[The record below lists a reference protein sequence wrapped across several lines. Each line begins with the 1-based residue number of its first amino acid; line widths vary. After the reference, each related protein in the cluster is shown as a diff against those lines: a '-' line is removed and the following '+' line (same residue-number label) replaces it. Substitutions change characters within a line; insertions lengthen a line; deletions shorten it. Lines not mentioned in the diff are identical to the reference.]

1 MKNIN
6 SLQKEL
12 ALVKKLIKD
21 EIIEEKTISD
31 LYKYIFKSDGKR
43 LRAKLSLITS
53 SINKRKNKKR
63 LKLAAIIELLHT
75 ATLVHDDV
83 VDESHTRRGV
93 KSVNS
98 LWSNAHGVLI
108 GDYIYSKAF
117 ILMVEVGESKILH
130 ELANATNDISKGEL
144 IQLDALQNLSINLK
158 QLEAISYFKTGR
170 LFEASART
178 GAILAWGETSFINN
192 VSKCAKYLGVLFQV
206 KDDLLDYSLKE
217 EVIGKP
223 IFQDMREGKV
233 TYPFYFAYKNADKN
247 DKAKLKTYLG
257 KNKFNVEK
265 AYNLIHQLNGIKET
279 ELLASKYLNKA
290 VTAANSIKN
299 KHIKE
304 EMLKLINSALYR
316 KKWALYQS
324 LITVKMN

>member
-117 ILMVEVGESKILH
+117 ILMVEIGESKILH

-158 QLEAISYFKTGR
+158 QLETISYYKTGR

-178 GAILAWGETSFINN
+178 GAILAGGETSFINN

-223 IFQDMREGKV
+223 VFQDMRDGKV

-247 DKAKLKTYLG
+247 DKAKLKAYLG
-257 KNKFNVEK
+257 KNKFNIEK
-265 AYNLIHQLNGIKET
+265 AYNLIDQLNGIKET

-316 KKWALYQS
+316 KK
-324 LITVKMN
+324 